1 MIVVIDTNVLVSGLL
16 NPHGPPGQIV
26 RLVASS
32 ALRLCYDSRILV
44 EYTKVLSR
52 PRFAFDTR
60 HVDTLLNHIRA
71 EGVLVAPHPLARH
84 LPDPDDEPFLEAAIA
99 GNARYLITGNKRHFP
114 KASTE
119 GTTVLSAGGFLN
131 IWRLDARPT

>member
-1 MIVVIDTNVLVSGLL
+1 VIVVIDTNVLVSGLL

-32 ALRLCYDSRILV
+32 ALRLCYDARILV
-44 EYTKVLSR
+44 EYTEVLSR

-60 HVDTLLNHIRA
+60 QVDALLAHIRT
-71 EGVLVAPHPLARH
+71 EGVLTAPHLLARH
-84 LPDPDDEPFLEAAIA
+84 LPDPDDEPFLEAAIV

-114 KASTE
+114 SRSTG
-119 GTTVLSAGGFLN
+119 GTTVVSARRFLN
-131 IWRLDARPT
+131 IWRLRKEK